1 MPKRRPGPFP
11 LVPAPLSGSREQIRE
26 HRGGEARTGY
36 GKAEA
41 SLDPGR
47 PCALVVEIQPKVSGN
62 DPQQS
67 VRTCARTGA

>member
-26 HRGGEARTGY
+26 HRGGEARTRY

-41 SLDPGR
+41 SLEPMPTMRSWSSSSKAG
-47 PCALVVEIQPKVSGN
+47 
-62 DPQQS
+62 
-67 VRTCARTGA
+67 

>member
-11 LVPAPLSGSREQIRE
+11 LVPAPLSRSREQIRE

-41 SLDPGR
+41 SLDPATMRSWSSSSKAG
-47 PCALVVEIQPKVSGN
+47 
-62 DPQQS
+62 
-67 VRTCARTGA
+67 